1 MAKIGFKATIV
12 VQVRPIGDHL
22 DVAYDEPHVNN
33 EDDVSGARQRE
44 ARIRHGSAALRHLAG
59 GVCRSCAAVG
69 SPAWRRG
76 VTGRSLLCEPQR
88 QPARGS
94 RSLP

>member
-22 DVAYDEPHVNN
+22 DVVYDQPHVNN

-59 GVCRSCAAVG
+59 GGLPLLCG
-69 SPAWRRG
+69 RG
-76 VTGRSLLCEPQR
+76 VAGLETRRHGAEFYV
-88 QPARGS
+88 
-94 RSLP
+94 